1 MAITAM
7 PITAMLIMALI
18 EDVQSALDMGSGVFV
33 ARPLDRPH
41 WPQVWQT
48 NGRMDGQT
56 DKHDKGALGLLV

>member
-7 PITAMLIMALI
+7 PITAMPITAMPIMAII

-41 WPQVWQT
+41 
-48 NGRMDGQT
+48 
-56 DKHDKGALGLLV
+56 